1 MNRIQL
7 RAYIELGAAMV
18 IVGSIVVVSKMIT
31 ATFPV
36 FLASALRFVI
46 ALAILLP
53 LWLKEGRGVS
63 LPGRRDAWIMFL
75 QSFAGNFLY
84 GILLLYGLKW
94 TSAVEG
100 GIILGTTPVVIGLI
114 SFLFLRESLGWNKW
128 IALLI
133 ATVGIGVINTI
144 GAAPAAGQGAL
155 PLLGNILVFG
165 SVVGEALWMILAK
178 VLSVKVTPLTVASMT
193 SFFGL
198 LLFSPFAVYQAT
210 SFDFAA
216 VPLLSWTLILYYGVG
231 TVCAYVLWYR
241 VMTKVSAS
249 TAGVFTGIQPVSAVV
264 LSNMLLQEPMVWSSW
279 VGILSVLSAIVLT
292 TCSVSRTDR
301 QEKTAYTEGSG
312 NIITGPGSQEPALQ
326 KTEMS

>member
-18 IVGSIVVVSKMIT
+18 IVGSIVVVSKAIT
-31 ATFPV
+31 VAFPV
-36 FLASALRFVI
+36 FLASALRFMM
-46 ALAILLP
+46 ALPILLP
-53 LWLKEGRGVS
+53 LWLKEGHGIA
-63 LPGRRDAWIMFL
+63 LPGRRDAGIMFL
-75 QSFAGNFLY
+75 QSFVGNFLY
-84 GILLLYGLKW
+84 GILLLYGLEW

-133 ATVGIGVINTI
+133 ATVGIGAINSI
-144 GAAPAAGQGAL
+144 GAAQTAGQGAQ

-178 VLSVKVTPLTVASMT
+178 VLSEKVTPLTVASMT

-198 LLFSPFAVYQAT
+198 LLFSPFAVYQAM
-210 SFDFAA
+210 SFNFSA
-216 VPLLSWTLILYYGVG
+216 VPVLSWTLILYYGVG

-279 VGILSVLSAIVLT
+279 VGILSVLSAIVLMT
-292 TCSVSRTDR
+292 HNISRT
-301 QEKTAYTEGSG
+301 G
-312 NIITGPGSQEPALQ
+312 NRSRHPAR
-326 KTEMS
+326 KEAI